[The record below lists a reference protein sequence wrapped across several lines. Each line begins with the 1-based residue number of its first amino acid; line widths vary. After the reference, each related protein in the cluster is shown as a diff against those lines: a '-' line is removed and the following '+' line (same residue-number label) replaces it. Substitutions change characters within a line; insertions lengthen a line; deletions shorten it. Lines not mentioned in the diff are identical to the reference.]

1 MSDGMAT
8 ESRLIA
14 GDCLDV
20 MREWDES
27 VIDLTVTSPPYDNM
41 RDYKGFAFEF
51 EAIARELYR
60 VTKKGGV
67 VARDYQRQIRVSP
80 PRHVPRKAG
89 GRPHLLVERA
99 GRPRPRPHARSRR
112 HRQDG
117 AKAWTTFRGH
127 RHIRRIH
134 RNRAR
139 KACVARIRGARAGGR
154 KPTPANRIGNSD
166 WVVCRGDRFI
176 SEPSRSTGNQV

>member
-20 MREWDES
+20 MRRWDES

-67 VARDYQRQIRVSP
+67 VVWVVGDRVF
-80 PRHVPRKAG
+80 
-89 GRPHLLVERA
+89 LERA
-99 GRPRPRPHARSRR
+99 
-112 HRQDG
+112 
-117 AKAWTTFRGH
+117 
-127 RHIRRIH
+127 
-134 RNRAR
+134 
-139 KACVARIRGARAGGR
+139 CV
-154 KPTPANRIGNSD
+154 
-166 WVVCRGDRFI
+166 
-176 SEPSRSTGNQV
+176 SE